1 MLPYAIE
8 AVVTTGVL
16 YLLYRLIIDRKVHF
30 GWARAYLIAALL
42 VGAVIPALEIPVWRG
57 EVVYLEPTETPPTA
71 VSTAVAAT
79 DNRPIIPIG
88 MWLYGAG
95 VVCCAGL
102 FLRQCWLIAR
112 IHRHATLTRV
122 SGYSLART
130 ELRITP
136 FSFLRTIYVWRQTP
150 DEELPAILAHEAS
163 HIRRG
168 HTAERI
174 GVELFKVLFWWNP
187 VVWLIA
193 RTLTEVEEFEADRD
207 VLCGGFSRDEY
218 MTTLFRQLFGLR
230 PDLANGLPHSFTKK
244 RFQMMTK
251 QIKSSHKLLR
261 TTAVAVVVAGLVC
274 AFSLTA
280 QATQYRTF
288 DASAENKLSTDTQK
302 QSVRLIVTNKQGPI
316 VGATIVVVG
325 TQRGVTTN
333 MNGVATIE
341 AAVGDQLQIAYI
353 GHERRTITLGEDND
367 LIVTLTPSEEQTQ
380 INEIY
385 VEGYGEPAEE
395 DTPFLVVEQMPT
407 FEGGDINAFRRWVME
422 RIRPCKDDAGE
433 LLTGRVVVQFTIERD
448 GSLTIGRVMQTPD
461 SRLSNEVIRLLA
473 ASPKWEAGMQR
484 GHKVPVTF
492 TMPVEFS
499 AQ

>member
-1 MLPYAIE
+1 MQAILPYAIE
-8 AVVTTGVL
+8 AIVTTGVL
-16 YLLYRLIIDRKVHF
+16 CLLYRLIIDRKVPF
-30 GWARAYLIAALL
+30 GWARTYLIAALL

-71 VSTAVAAT
+71 VSTAIAAT
-79 DNRPIIPIG
+79 DNRPIFPIEV
-88 MWLYGAG
+88 WLYGAG

-112 IHRHATLTRV
+112 IRRHATLTRA
-122 SGYSLART
+122 SGHSLART

-187 VVWLIA
+187 FVWLIA

-244 RFQMMTK
+244 RFKMMTK
-251 QIKSSHKLLR
+251 QIQSSHKLLR

-280 QATQYRTF
+280 QATQYRTSEPNR
-288 DASAENKLSTDTQK
+288 SAQ
-302 QSVRLIVTNKQGPI
+302 
-316 VGATIVVVG
+316 
-325 TQRGVTTN
+325 
-333 MNGVATIE
+333 
-341 AAVGDQLQIAYI
+341 
-353 GHERRTITLGEDND
+353 
-367 LIVTLTPSEEQTQ
+367 EQTPQ
-380 INEIY
+380 INEI
-385 VEGYGEPAEE
+385 VVAGYGTPSSEKGQTEPAGDDE
-395 DTPFLVVEQMPT
+395 PFLIVEQMPT

-461 SRLSNEVIRLLA
+461 TRLSNEVIRLLA

-484 GHKVPVTF
+484 GHKVRVIF

>member
-8 AVVTTGVL
+8 AIATTGVL
-16 YLLYRLIIDRKVHF
+16 CLLYRLIIDRKVHF

-57 EVVYLEPTETPPTA
+57 EVIYLEATETPPA
-71 VSTAVAAT
+71 AASIAVAAT
-79 DNRPIIPIG
+79 DTRTSTPIG
-88 MWLYGAG
+88 VWLYGAG

-102 FLRQCWLIAR
+102 LLRQCWLIAR
-112 IHRHATLTRV
+112 IRRHATLTRA
-122 SGYSLART
+122 SGYSLAHT

-174 GVELFKVLFWWNP
+174 GIELFKVLFWWNP
-187 VVWLIA
+187 FVWFIA
-193 RTLTEVEEFEADRD
+193 RTLTEVEEFEADQD

-280 QATQYRTF
+280 QATQYRISEPNR
-288 DASAENKLSTDTQK
+288 SAPEQK
-302 QSVRLIVTNKQGPI
+302 PQIDETV
-316 VGATIVVVG
+316 
-325 TQRGVTTN
+325 
-333 MNGVATIE
+333 
-341 AAVGDQLQIAYI
+341 AVG
-353 GHERRTITLGEDND
+353 
-367 LIVTLTPSEEQTQ
+367 
-380 INEIY
+380 
-385 VEGYGEPAEE
+385 YGKQAQSSPKDE
-395 DTPFLVVEQMPT
+395 PFLVVEQMPT
-407 FEGGDINAFRRWVME
+407 FEGGDINAFRRWLME

-461 SRLSNEVIRLLA
+461 SRLSNEVIRVLA
-473 ASPKWEAGMQR
+473 DSPKWEAGTQR
-484 GHKVPVTF
+484 GQKVRVNY